1 MHSHGFQLN
10 MLNPAQMEAV
20 KHIHGPVLILAGAGT
35 GKTRVVT
42 SRIAHMIDEGIKPD
56 SILAVTFTNKAATEM
71 RERVGGVVKKK
82 HAELVTVS
90 TFHSLCVRILR
101 TSIERLG
108 YRKNFSI
115 YTGSDQLG
123 LVRKIL
129 TKKAAK
135 DESMEPFVALSLI
148 SKAKSSGLPVSDDN
162 NSLIAEVYR
171 NYEREL
177 KLLNAVD
184 FDDLLILAE
193 RVLRENEDL
202 RLGWQRRFR
211 YIMVDEFQDTNRLQM
226 DLLRSLV
233 DAEMNVCVVGDDDQS
248 IYGWRG
254 AEISNI
260 LDFERFFPGPKVVK
274 MEQNYRSTTP
284 ILHTA
289 NSLIRHNA
297 NRRDKSLWSDAPGRD
312 HVRLVTMPGEKEEA
326 ELIVEEIR
334 ELKMGERRSW
344 DDFAVLFRTNAQ
356 TRVFE
361 TELRE
366 HDIPYRM
373 IGGQSF
379 YERKE
384 VKDLMSYLA
393 VIVNQDDDVNMLRII
408 NNPPRGIGDT
418 TIVRATDESAIAECS
433 IYALLQQDEFLQKLT
448 RRGRGKVE
456 EFVNLLEK
464 YIDSMCGDLADFPTI
479 FEKLLEEMDY
489 IGFLKRG
496 CKTEKEADMR
506 RENVHELISNMRYF
520 QSKRKKKRSLRAF
533 LDNVALSQQ
542 REQDDL
548 EKQSGVTLITLHAAK
563 GLEYPLVYLV
573 GLEEGILPHKR
584 SMEEGTRDEE
594 RRLLYVGITRAKER
608 LMMSYC
614 ARRKKYGTVT
624 PCVPSSFI
632 PELDRTYMDEMTF
645 DEIACAPVEEDQAAD
660 YFAQMKAMLSG
671 GE

>member
-1 MHSHGFQLN
+1 MDPQL
-10 MLNPAQMEAV
+10 
-20 KHIHGPVLILAGAGT
+20 
-35 GKTRVVT
+35 
-42 SRIAHMIDEGIKPD
+42 
-56 SILAVTFTNKAATEM
+56 AA
-71 RERVGGVVKKK
+71 
-82 HAELVTVS
+82 
-90 TFHSLCVRILR
+90 
-101 TSIERLG
+101 
-108 YRKNFSI
+108 
-115 YTGSDQLG
+115 
-123 LVRKIL
+123 
-129 TKKAAK
+129 
-135 DESMEPFVALSLI
+135 SLI
-148 SKAKSSGLPVSDDN
+148 SKAKNTGQTFSPDD
-162 NSLIAEVYR
+162 STPAAILSR
-171 NYEREL
+171 HYEREL
-177 KLLNAVD
+177 KLQNAVD
-184 FDDLLILAE
+184 FDDLLVLAE
-193 RVLRENEDL
+193 RVLREHEDI

-260 LDFERFFPGPKVVK
+260 LDFERFFPNPKVIK

-297 NRRDKSLWSDAPGRD
+297 NRREKSLWSDASGRD
-312 HVRLVTMPGEKEEA
+312 QVRLVTMPGEKEEA

-334 ELKMGERRSW
+334 ELKVGEKRSW

-366 HDIPYRM
+366 HNIPYRM

-418 TIVRATDESAIAECS
+418 TIVRVTDESGHAECS
-433 IYALLQQDEFLQKLT
+433 IYSMLQREGFLEKLT

-456 EFVNLLEK
+456 EFVEMLER
-464 YIDSMCGDLADFPTI
+464 YIDSMCGDLADYPTI

-489 IGFLKRG
+489 IGVLKRG

-520 QSKRKKKRSLRAF
+520 QSKRKKKRSLRNF

-671 GE
+671 DS

>member
-1 MHSHGFQLN
+1 M
-10 MLNPAQMEAV
+10 
-20 KHIHGPVLILAGAGT
+20 LAGAGT

-71 RERVGGVVKKK
+71 RERVAGVVKKV

-90 TFHSLCVRILR
+90 TFHSLCVKILR
-101 TSIERLG
+101 TSIVRLG

-115 YTGSDQLG
+115 YTGSDQMG
-123 LVRKIL
+123 LIRKIL
-129 TKKAAK
+129 AKPSIAAVAG
-135 DESMEPFVALSLI
+135 DGGSPMDPFVAVSLI
-148 SKAKSSGLPVSDDN
+148 SKIKSSGKEVPMDSQEP
-162 NSLIAEVYR
+162 IAPVYR
-171 NYEREL
+171 MYQHEL
-177 KLLNAVD
+177 KMHNAVD

-193 RVLRENEDL
+193 QALRENEDI
-202 RLGWQRRFR
+202 RLSWQHKFR

-226 DLLRSLV
+226 ELLRNLV
-233 DAEMNVCVVGDDDQS
+233 DKKMNVCVVGDDDQS

-260 LDFERFFPGPKVVK
+260 LDFERFFPNPHVVK

-289 NSLIRHNA
+289 NSLIRHNIQ
-297 NRRDKSLWSDAPGRD
+297 RREKSLWSDAPGRD
-312 HVRLVTMPGEKEEA
+312 PVRLVGMPGEKEEA
-326 ELIVEEIR
+326 ELIVEEIKEIR
-334 ELKMGERRSW
+334 MGEKRSW
-344 DDFAVLFRTNAQ
+344 DDFAILFRTNAQ

-366 HDIPYRM
+366 NDIPYRM

-379 YERKE
+379 YDRKE

-418 TIVRATDESAIAECS
+418 TIVRVTDEGGEQERS
-433 IYALLQQDEFLQKLT
+433 IYSMMNDDDFLVKLT
-448 RRGRGKVE
+448 KRGRAKVE
-456 EFVNLLEK
+456 EFTDLLER
-464 YIDSMCGDLADFPTI
+464 YIDSMTGDTADFPTV
-479 FEKLLEEMDY
+479 FEKLLEEMDFIDY
-489 IGFLKRG
+489 LKRG
-496 CKTEKEADMR
+496 CKTDKEADMR
-506 RENVHELISNMRYF
+506 RENVHELIGNMRYF
-520 QSKRKKKRSLRAF
+520 QSKRKKKRSLRNF

-548 EKQSGVTLITLHAAK
+548 DKKSGVTLITLHAAK

-573 GLEEGILPHKR
+573 GLEDGILPHKR
-584 SMEEGTRDEE
+584 SIEEGTRDEE

-614 ARRKKYGTVT
+614 IKRKKYGTVT

-632 PELDRTYMDEMTF
+632 PELDKKYLEEMSY

-660 YFAQMKAMLSG
+660 YFAQMKAMLSD
-671 GE
+671 E

>member
-1 MHSHGFQLN
+1 MQSKGFQLN

-20 KHIHGPVLILAGAGT
+20 KQIHGPVLILAGAGT

-42 SRIAHMIDEGIKPD
+42 SRIAHMIDEGVDPG

-71 RERVGGVVKKK
+71 RERVGGVIKKSA
-82 HAELVTVS
+82 AEEVTVS

-115 YTGSDQLG
+115 YTGSDQQG
-123 LVRKIL
+123 LIRKIL

-135 DESMEPFVALSLI
+135 GENLEPFVALSMI
-148 SKAKSSGLPVSDDN
+148 SKAKSTNTPVSNDN
-162 NSLIAEVYR
+162 DSLIAEVYR
-171 NYEREL
+171 SYEREL
-177 KLLNAVD
+177 KLVNAVD

-193 RVLRENEDL
+193 RALRENEDL
-202 RLGWQRRFR
+202 RLGWQRKFR

-226 DLLRSLV
+226 DLLRCLV
-233 DAEMNVCVVGDDDQS
+233 DEEKNVCVVGDDDQS

-260 LDFERFFPGPKVVK
+260 LDFERFFPNPKIIK

-289 NSLIRHNA
+289 NSLIVHNA
-297 NRRDKSLWSDAPGRD
+297 NRRDKRLWSDSPGHD
-312 HVRLVTMPGEKEEA
+312 DVRLVGMPGEKEEA
-326 ELIVEEIR
+326 ELIVEEIK
-334 ELKMGERRSW
+334 EVKMAEKRSW

-361 TELRE
+361 TELRS
-366 HDIPYRM
+366 HNIPYRM

-379 YERKE
+379 YDRRE
-384 VKDLMSYLA
+384 VKDLMSYLS
-393 VIVNQDDDVNMLRII
+393 VFVNQDDDVNMLRII
-408 NNPPRGIGDT
+408 NQPPRGIGDT
-418 TIVRATDESAIAECS
+418 TIVRATDESAINDCS
-433 IYALLQQDEFLQKLT
+433 IYTLLQQEEFLEKLT
-448 RRGRGKVE
+448 KRGRAKVE
-456 EFVNLLEK
+456 EFVDLLER
-464 YIDSMCGDLADFPTI
+464 YIDSINGDQADFPTV

-489 IGFLKRG
+489 IEFLKRG

-506 RENVHELISNMRYF
+506 RENVHELISNMRFF
-520 QSKRKKKRSLRAF
+520 QSKRKKRRSLRAF
-533 LDNVALSQQ
+533 LDNVALAAQ

-584 SMEEGTRDEE
+584 SIEEGTRDEE

-614 ARRKKYGTVT
+614 IRRKKYGTVT

-632 PELDRTYMDEMTF
+632 PELDRKYLEEMSY

-671 GE
+671 E